1 MPVFPT
7 FEIYD
12 DVDDVW
18 LPINDYVVGEAVF
31 TEGRDIS
38 SLGGALPTI
47 AASTLTLSLDNF
59 YGDLDKGQLGRALR
73 IGSEGRLKVGSTPTT
88 SITRFQ
94 GRLSKRD
101 SQDGKTYSVEWA
113 DQIWKVTAGRNKTF
127 QFFSTT
133 LAGIWTRFCLE
144 LGVPLDKI
152 SFDDFGQEKYSV
164 EIPGGSEGLKYIQ
177 DLTGGAVWPRVDGGL
192 YLQSADL
199 RNARLV
205 SRTYYEPGGKV
216 DGVAVPKARRIQNT
230 TGITNRVPW
239 QITLEYPTEFDI
251 QSDVVPIADTIIS
264 LGRVTYLPWGVQLL
278 APGTVVNPF
287 GGGTN
292 VDFSRFRA
300 LPYWTAEDTDFWRR
314 VGLDP
319 DEINRYVSR
328 FKLTSRRLA
337 AGLSLLL
344 LIPARSGDVRSV
356 YTGSVSITSEFD
368 GIIRE
373 DARITFDG
381 FLGLTE
387 SVLDGLYGFKYPPN
401 GPPNTN
407 TPVREVSLNNADT
420 NTIEGTYVWDYT
432 VNVPGISQLV
442 TFKTTFTISNAQI
455 SFEGRKATLTFD
467 YRGGTIK
474 TTPGTTPTVEP
485 ATRDLILTGAF
496 VGSSVG
502 TPTNVQVVDQG
513 ALELKSSI
521 DRYGVRER
529 ELPVVYRTFTSNLV
543 DLENYSPSPLDAA
556 QAKTRAYNE
565 LAIYAEPTEV
575 FSVLHTDDAGII
587 SRRLGDKEKL
597 ELESGSYELFVENME
612 THFSG
617 VNTWQV
623 AYYANEKIGGL
634 IAPPTIPVTAM
645 PFVLAARWNVRTLE
659 VTITDYGSSKGGV
672 EYTLVTEREDGGKP
686 FADREVTSA
695 LPAPPAAQ
703 VAQATSEYE
712 TSSTLADVQDIHR
725 LTAIR
730 KSDGFEVSLLASE
743 FTGTYVPSDAY
754 PDFIISARWSN
765 EQLIVGI
772 SEKLPTTQPN
782 FGNNEY
788 RIAWYGGVPGN
799 TVVTSSASRGG
810 VSYTIASTFGITS
823 IRVTQIATGITKVI
837 LAKDFAG
844 MGYTPRAFTTQWT
857 KITGSN
863 TNYFYYRGW
872 IQDNPSSI
880 GGLAYSVAF
889 EDVTG
894 VTFTWEA
901 RVVSDSTGRATPG
914 VVGHT
919 RAISVMI
926 ITRLIDGHIVRFP
939 FPNVNPP
946 TGGDALAAYNFT
958 ATWNQRS
965 LVLRVQE
972 RGPSEDVGS
981 TEFRLTSSGLS
992 PELNITRTT
1001 NALGRIS
1008 YTINDASSIQSVTA
1022 TRTGDNDSV
1031 TILRANFYGTYIAP
1045 AFTTSINEVRRN
1057 GSPDRYNYTI
1067 GITDAAGVNS
1077 ATRYRVEGTFAKFRQ
1092 FITTTTS
1099 VNVSGTW
1106 RAAVNASRHSQGF
1119 SNITVTRL
1127 TDNTLQSI
1135 NRDNYNRKASNNP
1148 QFSVVVDEDND
1159 GTRQGIQ
1166 LYSYAVLITDPSS
1179 TVGGSIY
1186 YKVEYVQGGITL
1198 EASEVQTARNG
1209 EVTVRFGTER
1219 TTASSVKVTRDWD
1232 GRVITVPRSSFNRE

>member
-88 SITRFQ
+88 SLTRFQ
-94 GRLSKRD
+94 GRLTKRD

-113 DQIWKVTAGRNKTF
+113 DELWKFAAGRNNESINFRNTRINDIWV
-127 QFFSTT
+127 QLCQYS
-133 LAGIWTRFCLE
+133 GID
-144 LGVPLDKI
+144 VNKVYA
-152 SFDDFGQEKYSV
+152 DDFGQDKYSPV
-164 EIPGGSEGLKYIQ
+164 LPVGKTGFQLLQ
-177 DLTGGAVWPRVDGGL
+177 DLSGGAIWPAVNGGL
-192 YLQSADL
+192 YLQSGEL
-199 RNARLV
+199 REARRAT
-205 SRTYYEPGGKV
+205 RTYYEPGGKV
-216 DGVAVPKARRIQNT
+216 DGVAVPKVRRIQNT
-230 TGITNRVPW
+230 SGIVNDVPVIARVTFPDQFSSGNETKPADDVIINLGTVRYLPLGLGPLGASFFQGAYFNVFTADDSLGPIRAFLQDLRFNW
-239 QITLEYPTEFDI
+239 PNILRGGTFVSSRFMLI
-251 QSDVVPIADTIIS
+251 NVVPVRDGDIKS
-264 LGRVTYLPWGVQLL
+264 L
-278 APGTVVNPF
+278 
-287 GGGTN
+287 
-292 VDFSRFRA
+292 
-300 LPYWTAEDTDFWRR
+300 
-314 VGLDP
+314 
-319 DEINRYVSR
+319 
-328 FKLTSRRLA
+328 
-337 AGLSLLL
+337 
-344 LIPARSGDVRSV
+344 
-356 YTGSVSITSEFD
+356 YTGSVSVTGVVE
-368 GIIRE
+368 GIIPDEATIGFAGFLNITEPILTPDFSDLQFKFEGFGETRQKGIAMDTDGKTSME
-373 DARITFDG
+373 GTYTWNYSQIGGLITFQTILKISNARITHTG
-381 FLGLTE
+381 
-387 SVLDGLYGFKYPPN
+387 
-401 GPPNTN
+401 
-407 TPVREVSLNNADT
+407 RE
-420 NTIEGTYVWDYT
+420 I
-432 VNVPGISQLV
+432 
-442 TFKTTFTISNAQI
+442 
-455 SFEGRKATLTFD
+455 TLTFD
-467 YRGGTIK
+467 YTGSTRK
-474 TTPGTTPTVEP
+474 TTAGQTPRVESATRAIHLSGNFTAEVVSDAGVTTTRDYPVARFEDKDSIRKYGRRQREFP
-485 ATRDLILTGAF
+485 AT
-496 VGSSVG
+496 
-502 TPTNVQVVDQG
+502 
-513 ALELKSSI
+513 I
-521 DRYGVRER
+521 DIEA
-529 ELPVVYRTFTSNLV
+529 N
-543 DLENYSPSPLDAA
+543 SPLAEDYYPSEIDTIL
-556 QAKTRAYNE
+556 AKIKAYNE
-565 LAIYAEPTEV
+565 LAVYSEPAEV
-575 FSVLHTDDAGII
+575 FSVLHTDDSGII

-623 AYYANEKIGGL
+623 AYYANEKVL
-634 IAPPTIPVTAM
+634 SLLPPPSIPVPAM

-659 VTITDYGSSKGGV
+659 VTITDYGSSKGEV

-872 IQDNPSSI
+872 IQDNPSSV

-926 ITRLIDGHIVRFP
+926 ITRLIDGYIVRFP
-939 FPNVNPP
+939 FPNVAPP
-946 TGGDALAAYNFT
+946 TGGDELAAYNFT
-958 ATWNQRS
+958 ATWSQRS

-972 RGPSEDVGS
+972 RGPSEDLGG

-992 PELNITRTT
+992 PELNVTRTT

-1008 YTINDASSIQSVTA
+1008 YRIPDASSIQSVTA

-1031 TILRANFYGTYIAP
+1031 TILRKDFYGTYIAP

-1057 GSPDRYNYTI
+1057 GTPDRYTYTI

-1127 TDNTLQSI
+1127 TDNTVQSI